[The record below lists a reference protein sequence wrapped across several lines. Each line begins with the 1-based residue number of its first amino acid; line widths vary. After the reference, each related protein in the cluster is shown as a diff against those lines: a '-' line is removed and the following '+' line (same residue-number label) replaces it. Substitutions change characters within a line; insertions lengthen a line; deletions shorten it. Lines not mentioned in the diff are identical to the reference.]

1 MLGVT
6 CPAVPPPV
14 KIIRLIITSR
24 LEYVLFLHTSNI
36 IKIISILYFLKEIGQ
51 VAKLWRNLQTSQKF
65 EGSKMNDKKDEFKEC
80 IAREFEEIVREEEE
94 FLENDTSLVVPEGT
108 KEAVL
113 ARVREQIRAY
123 EMEQAEKEA
132 KEREEAINH
141 LSEEDREA
149 LELGRKM
156 LKAEIGQNDP
166 EESSGKK
173 VRRKKRPLKM
183 YLALAAVIVC
193 VLAMGITSMGGPER
207 IVRMMTQ
214 DVGDREVEYT
224 VKGENVKTIE
234 NEDEEKAYQEIR
246 DTFNTDIVKVIICL
260 SDMTFDSMN
269 LEKDKQVAEM
279 YYNYK
284 GKTIAYIINA
294 PYREN
299 SLGIDFEDS
308 VEKEYTKKI
317 NDCEIKITIYKIDG
331 EKIPGCVAK
340 FKYNNIEY
348 LLSGTMK
355 QQDFEKI
362 INNLFFSK

>member
-1 MLGVT
+1 
-6 CPAVPPPV
+6 
-14 KIIRLIITSR
+14 
-24 LEYVLFLHTSNI
+24 
-36 IKIISILYFLKEIGQ
+36 
-51 VAKLWRNLQTSQKF
+51 
-65 EGSKMNDKKDEFKEC
+65 MNDKKDEFKEC
-80 IAREFEEIVREEEE
+80 IAREFEEIAREEEE

-123 EMEQAEKEA
+123 EMEQARKEA
-132 KEREEAINH
+132 EEREEAINN

-156 LKAEIGQNDP
+156 LKAGIGQNDP
-166 EESSGKK
+166 EEPSGKK
-173 VRRKKRPLKM
+173 VRRKKKPLKM

-214 DVGDREVEYT
+214 DVGDREVEKSST
-224 VKGENVKTIE
+224 SHKVKMIE
-234 NEDEEKAYQEIR
+234 GEDEEKAYQEIG
-246 DTFNTDIVKVIICL
+246 DAFNTDMVKVVVCL
-260 SDMTFDSMN
+260 PDMAFDIMN

-279 YYNYK
+279 YYSYRE
-284 GKTIAYIINA
+284 KTIAYIINA
-294 PYREN
+294 PYQDN

-308 VEKEYTKKI
+308 VKKEYTKKI

-362 INNLFFSK
+362 INNLIFP

>member
-1 MLGVT
+1 
-6 CPAVPPPV
+6 
-14 KIIRLIITSR
+14 
-24 LEYVLFLHTSNI
+24 
-36 IKIISILYFLKEIGQ
+36 
-51 VAKLWRNLQTSQKF
+51 
-65 EGSKMNDKKDEFKEC
+65 MNDKKDEFKEC
-80 IAREFEEIVREEEE
+80 IAREFEEIAREEEE

-123 EMEQAEKEA
+123 EMEQTRKETE
-132 KEREEAINH
+132 EREEAINH

-156 LKAEIGQNDP
+156 LKAGIGQKDP
-166 EESSGKK
+166 EELSRKK
-173 VRRKKRPLKM
+173 VRRKKKPLKM

-224 VKGENVKTIE
+224 VKGEKVKTIE
-234 NEDEEKAYQEIR
+234 NEDEEKAYQKIR
-246 DTFNTDIVKVIICL
+246 DTFNTDIVKVILCL

-279 YYNYK
+279 YYNYE

-317 NDCEIKITIYKIDG
+317 NGCEIKITIYKIDG

-362 INNLFFSK
+362 INNLIFP

>member
-1 MLGVT
+1 
-6 CPAVPPPV
+6 
-14 KIIRLIITSR
+14 
-24 LEYVLFLHTSNI
+24 
-36 IKIISILYFLKEIGQ
+36 
-51 VAKLWRNLQTSQKF
+51 
-65 EGSKMNDKKDEFKEC
+65 MNDKKDEFKEC
-80 IAREFEEIVREEEE
+80 IAREFEEIAREEEE

-123 EMEQAEKEA
+123 EMEQTRKETE
-132 KEREEAINH
+132 EREEAINH

-156 LKAEIGQNDP
+156 LKAGIGQKDP
-166 EESSGKK
+166 EEPSEKK
-173 VRRKKRPLKM
+173 VRRKKKPLKM

-193 VLAMGITSMGGPER
+193 VLAMGITSMEGPER

-224 VKGENVKTIE
+224 VKGEKVKTIE
-234 NEDEEKAYQEIR
+234 NEDEEKAYQKIR
-246 DTFNTDIVKVIICL
+246 DTFNTDIVKVILCL

-279 YYNYK
+279 YYNYE

-317 NDCEIKITIYKIDG
+317 NGCEIKITIYKIDG

-362 INNLFFSK
+362 INNLIFP

>member
-1 MLGVT
+1 
-6 CPAVPPPV
+6 
-14 KIIRLIITSR
+14 
-24 LEYVLFLHTSNI
+24 
-36 IKIISILYFLKEIGQ
+36 
-51 VAKLWRNLQTSQKF
+51 
-65 EGSKMNDKKDEFKEC
+65 MNDKKDEFKEC
-80 IAREFEEIVREEEE
+80 IAREFEEIAREEEE

-123 EMEQAEKEA
+123 EMEQARKEA
-132 KEREEAINH
+132 EEREEAINH

-156 LKAEIGQNDP
+156 LKTGIGQNDP
-166 EESSGKK
+166 EEPSGKK
-173 VRRKKRPLKM
+173 VRRKKKPLKI

-214 DVGDREVEYT
+214 NVGDREVEYT

-317 NDCEIKITIYKIDG
+317 NGCEIKITIYKIDG